1 MIIDIWNKFKTNLAH
16 EPNIVLNKGLSEDE
30 IKSLLD
36 FIDDLHIP
44 DDLIEIL
51 CDSNG
56 QCCNSNPVFLEFWN
70 GMLASDLF
78 FYYYNFMSLNDIRET
93 YNFIQT
99 YSKGKIDI
107 NLIPFAKINNMVK
120 NKGTTVFTI
129 HKLDKTVYKTFCF
142 INDSGYVPVSEFR
155 SEKFAKNLSE
165 FLENQILWRTML
177 PLVAK

>member
-1 MIIDIWNKFKTNLAH
+1 MTINIWNEFKTILVN

-30 IKSLLD
+30 IKLSLD
-36 FIDDLHIP
+36 FIDAHMP
-44 DDLIEIL
+44 DELIEIL

-56 QCCNSNPVFLEFWN
+56 QCCNSNPIFLEFWT

-78 FYYYNFMSLNDIRET
+78 FYYYNFMALNDIRET
-93 YNFIQT
+93 YDFIQT
-99 YSKGKIDI
+99 YSKSEIDI
-107 NLIPFAKINNMVK
+107 NLIPFAKIKNVVK
-120 NKGTTVFTI
+120 NEGTIVFTI

-165 FLENQILWRTML
+165 FLENQILWRTMGNV
-177 PLVAK
+177 PYG